1 MEKSDQIFEIQDNLF
16 YLDTYAHNM
25 SGAIGILIFRSGGES
40 VVFDSGMPN
49 SVDNILKTVK
59 KLGVEADSVKYIL
72 LTHRHI
78 DHAGGA
84 AFLLEGFPKAS
95 VGTHPFSTG
104 ALSNP
109 SKIYDGGREL
119 FGEYATPMKPI
130 QNNKM
135 KTLNDLEE
143 IQVGQEIVHAIYTPG
158 HTSDHI
164 AYYIRSS
171 KILYCGDVVGS
182 FNSVRGSIHPT
193 CMYPSFNY
201 EKYKATMTHIRE
213 MDLEG
218 LVFPH
223 FGYVLGRRNVRD
235 LLEKSL
241 SAHMRLERIF
251 RENVSRMD
259 SSRLLNELKAALT
272 DATEIFP
279 VPVREKA
286 AELMARGFIE
296 GSVCE
301 G

>member
-1 MEKSDQIFEIQDNLF
+1 MESYGQMFEIQGNIF
-16 YLDTYAHNM
+16 YLDTYAHGM
-25 SGAIGILIFRSGGES
+25 SGAIGVLICRSGGGS

-49 SVDNILKTVK
+49 SKNNILKSIER
-59 KLGVEADSVKYIL
+59 LGVKPESVTHIL

-84 AFLLEGFPKAS
+84 SFLLDEFPKAS
-95 VGTHPFSTG
+95 IGIHPFSAS

-109 SKIYDGGREL
+109 TKIYDGGREL

-130 QNNKM
+130 QTSKM
-135 KTLNDLEE
+135 RTLGDREE
-143 IQVGQEIVHAIYTPG
+143 INVGQEAVQAIYTPG

-164 AYYIRSS
+164 AYYIHSS

-182 FNSVRGSIHPT
+182 FNALRGCVHPT

-201 EKYKATMTHIRE
+201 EKYKITIRQIRA

-235 LLEKSL
+235 VLEKSL
-241 SAHMRLERIF
+241 SAHMRLGRIYE
-251 RENVSRMD
+251 ENISKPD
-259 SSRLLNELKAALT
+259 PSKLLNELKTALIE
-272 DATEIFP
+272 ATEIFP
-279 VPVREKA
+279 GPVREKA

-296 GSVCE
+296 GFAC
-301 G
+301 GR

>member
-1 MEKSDQIFEIQDNLF
+1 MEKSGQILEIQDNLF
-16 YLDTYAHNM
+16 YLDTYAHDM
-25 SGAIGILIFRSGGES
+25 SGAIGILIFRSRGES
-40 VVFDSGMPN
+40 LVFDSGMPN
-49 SVDNILKTVK
+49 SVNKILKTVE
-59 KLGVEADSVKYIL
+59 KLGVEADSVKHIL

-84 AFLLEGFPKAS
+84 AFLLEAFPKAS

-130 QNNKM
+130 QDSKM
-135 KTLNDLEE
+135 KTLNNLEE
-143 IQVGQEIVHAIYTPG
+143 IYVGQETVQAIYTPG

-171 KILYCGDVVGS
+171 RILYCGDVVGS
-182 FNSVRGSIHPT
+182 FNSVRGGIYPT

-213 MDLEG
+213 MNLEG

-241 SAHMRLERIF
+241 SAHMRLERIC
-251 RENVSRMD
+251 RESVSRMD
-259 SSRLLNELKAALT
+259 SGKLLNELKAALT
-272 DATEIFP
+272 EATEIFP
-279 VPVREKA
+279 GPVREKA

-296 GSVCE
+296 GFAC
-301 G
+301 GG